1 LNSFSQISSYIYLE
15 GIENKDLNLNI
26 MKGSLNHNTDDV
38 EIATITK
45 IYKDCFSFLDRIEL
59 GMFKKEITVQ
69 SLNDYIQTVGVN
81 YYKNYVMMIVDR
93 LPIIDEIEL
102 DFRFTTFITSNKIH
116 QVLDNDTFIHC
127 AMEFAKRE
135 HLDNNVLETIK
146 KIDSKS
152 ADEYMSYMVME
163 EIK

>member
-1 LNSFSQISSYIYLE
+1 
-15 GIENKDLNLNI
+15 
-26 MKGSLNHNTDDV
+26 
-38 EIATITK
+38 
-45 IYKDCFSFLDRIEL
+45 
-59 GMFKKEITVQ
+59 
-69 SLNDYIQTVGVN
+69 
-81 YYKNYVMMIVDR
+81 